1 MLSIIQDIPDFVLSS
16 QLDIV
21 IEADKQVTFSL
32 YKAENVILQETY
44 TPDSNN
50 QIHIF
55 DLFSLL
61 EPYLLEAPLCDFS
74 YTCSASEEASVSKT
88 FIVLLSQYLIH
99 GTATDFVTNY
109 FLTALAGCDKVTS
122 FGRSEVLYL
131 TTGHLATGGTTI
143 AVMVECV
150 FVDDQNNVLKT
161 TRPLGIATDY
171 RINSIDASPSRF
183 TLSGYKLLRY
193 TVTAGSRR
201 QVYRVDH
208 DEPDSVGIRFRN
220 SFGCMETFY
229 FIGTDKIEP
238 ELTRSAAYF
247 NGIYKTYYIDE
258 QRKHTLSTG
267 YIPESMY
274 MLVDDV
280 ARSQEVYLID
290 GSEDI
295 PITIVDSDTQRDTSD
310 DGLFSF
316 SITYIFSSRCQ
327 NRLKLLP
334 EIFDDS
340 FDDTYN

>member
-1 MLSIIQDIPDFVLSS
+1 
-16 QLDIV
+16 
-21 IEADKQVTFSL
+21 
-32 YKAENVILQETY
+32 
-44 TPDSNN
+44 
-50 QIHIF
+50 
-55 DLFSLL
+55 
-61 EPYLLEAPLCDFS
+61 
-74 YTCSASEEASVSKT
+74 
-88 FIVLLSQYLIH
+88 
-99 GTATDFVTNY
+99 
-109 FLTALAGCDKVTS
+109 
-122 FGRSEVLYL
+122 
-131 TTGHLATGGTTI
+131 
-143 AVMVECV
+143 
-150 FVDDQNNVLKT
+150 
-161 TRPLGIATDY
+161 
-171 RINSIDASPSRF
+171 
-183 TLSGYKLLRY
+183 
-193 TVTAGSRR
+193 
-201 QVYRVDH
+201 
-208 DEPDSVGIRFRN
+208 
-220 SFGCMETFY
+220 METFY

-280 ARSQEVYLID
+280 ARSQEVYLIN